1 MRHGPLLVLDDASLR
16 PSGNRHRGGSEILV
30 KGETMSIEYVI
41 FGRTEKGGYE
51 QLLISEY
58 RGEPIT
64 EYRVAESLFYWL
76 MSDEHAAARKR
87 NGVKVYDAR
96 IAEIDLSTPP
106 DFAATVQI

>member
-1 MRHGPLLVLDDASLR
+1 
-16 PSGNRHRGGSEILV
+16 
-30 KGETMSIEYVI
+30 MSIEYVI
-41 FGRTEKGGYE
+41 FGRTEKGGHE

-58 RGEPIT
+58 KGEPIT